1 MVSDPERGDVLEV
14 NAVPTEDRPD
24 ALTGVSLNG
33 DTSYFGFPNRPT
45 KTILSFDIK
54 VLEGENRLFLITQH
68 IASSRATYAPK
79 WVLKTLDDSAD
90 WQTIEV
96 DISRLASPGAR
107 YLAREVGHYFTLIS
121 GQDPV
126 RYQLDNI
133 KLIQEPIAQST
144 FRLAVREDEASIAEI
159 DAVISDLPLLS
170 GFSSTDALLSRRQ
183 DGMPAEVF
191 GFVLEEDGS
200 MFNFDT
206 YGLTPNAIVLGVGQR
221 DGTWTGDSSRTDLKF
236 CGFFV
241 PYGADPAYPE
251 CDNYYSRHRTW
262 EYLQARDID
271 GDGEPDRVYMLETI
285 RALIDEDG
293 NGQIDSVVSEDLDD
307 DGRLD
312 VAEDLNGN
320 GVLDDGEDVDGDG
333 KLDPVD
339 EDTNNNGTLDRD
351 HIRWSYSRT
360 NFYEIGR
367 DFDIDDV
374 DGDGVSNFDDALPLD
389 YRDSLDTD
397 LDGIGNSVDSD
408 DDGDGVPDTLDAFPL
423 DPFETVDSDGDGVGN
438 AADSDDDG
446 DGIPDRLDAFP
457 YDPSESVDTDGDG
470 IGNNRDEDDDNDTI
484 SDDQDESPLGN
495 GQLDDDGDGVFNRDD
510 ADVDGD
516 GVPDVIAEL
525 LKGERTSLAFAVR
538 VPGYDATIPSHAIGY
553 YPYTASLGADG
564 RFVQAS
570 GETAGINRLLNG
582 VWSWDSDAQGLYMQ
596 LERRVVHVRLDR
608 EVHENINWGVYEEA
622 GSPAIAFDR
631 IDFWRYT
638 LIPSEQY
645 QDRWIVQW
653 QWGYEDSV
661 STTQDHISPDS
672 PYSVEDFFMEPT
684 SGVVVKVELGGLAPA
699 EERQF
704 VHEEMI
710 DPLSADELHGKWI
723 IDTTTPGYVY
733 GCSGYENSPDIRP
746 CQHSFDFLPDGTGVV
761 AHLWDP
767 SMAGQF
773 NDRVFSW
780 DISNRGTVLIDLIG
794 YGAGSIELIPNR
806 QFADGSTTMMVLTR
820 DQIGNVVTH
829 AQAIKRDLGES
840 VDISLRSAVSGNTFL
855 AGYAITD
862 PFRPRKADGEII
874 NARGRIFSESGA
886 FTDFNTWGLR
896 SFEGARVV
904 EGSGEQSK
912 APMIFTLRPV
922 ITRFVSLRLPT
933 SIQPD
938 AQRGRLGYRMLS
950 VLPCCQKMSMK
961 GRSIG
966 RIMR

>member
-1 MVSDPERGDVLEV
+1 M
-14 NAVPTEDRPD
+14 
-24 ALTGVSLNG
+24 
-33 DTSYFGFPNRPT
+33 
-45 KTILSFDIK
+45 
-54 VLEGENRLFLITQH
+54 
-68 IASSRATYAPK
+68 
-79 WVLKTLDDSAD
+79 LKTLDDSAD

-525 LKGERTSLAFAVR
+525 LKG
-538 VPGYDATIPSHAIGY
+538 
-553 YPYTASLGADG
+553 
-564 RFVQAS
+564 
-570 GETAGINRLLNG
+570 
-582 VWSWDSDAQGLYMQ
+582 
-596 LERRVVHVRLDR
+596 R
-608 EVHENINWGVYEEA
+608 EHH
-622 GSPAIAFDR
+622 
-631 IDFWRYT
+631 WR
-638 LIPSEQY
+638 
-645 QDRWIVQW
+645 
-653 QWGYEDSV
+653 
-661 STTQDHISPDS
+661 
-672 PYSVEDFFMEPT
+672 
-684 SGVVVKVELGGLAPA
+684 
-699 EERQF
+699 
-704 VHEEMI
+704 
-710 DPLSADELHGKWI
+710 
-723 IDTTTPGYVY
+723 
-733 GCSGYENSPDIRP
+733 
-746 CQHSFDFLPDGTGVV
+746 
-761 AHLWDP
+761 
-767 SMAGQF
+767 
-773 NDRVFSW
+773 
-780 DISNRGTVLIDLIG
+780 
-794 YGAGSIELIPNR
+794 
-806 QFADGSTTMMVLTR
+806 
-820 DQIGNVVTH
+820 
-829 AQAIKRDLGES
+829 
-840 VDISLRSAVSGNTFL
+840 LRS
-855 AGYAITD
+855 
-862 PFRPRKADGEII
+862 
-874 NARGRIFSESGA
+874 ES
-886 FTDFNTWGLR
+886 LVMMQR
-896 SFEGARVV
+896 SR
-904 EGSGEQSK
+904 
-912 APMIFTLRPV
+912 
-922 ITRFVSLRLPT
+922 
-933 SIQPD
+933 
-938 AQRGRLGYRMLS
+938 RM
-950 VLPCCQKMSMK
+950 P
-961 GRSIG
+961 
-966 RIMR
+966 

>member
-1 MVSDPERGDVLEV
+1 M
-14 NAVPTEDRPD
+14 
-24 ALTGVSLNG
+24 
-33 DTSYFGFPNRPT
+33 
-45 KTILSFDIK
+45 
-54 VLEGENRLFLITQH
+54 
-68 IASSRATYAPK
+68 
-79 WVLKTLDDSAD
+79 LKTLEDSTD

-96 DISRLASPGAR
+96 DVSRLASPGAR

-126 RYQLDNI
+126 KYQVDNI
-133 KLIQEPIAQST
+133 RILREPIAQST

-170 GFSSTDALLSRRQ
+170 GFSATDALLSRRQ

-221 DGTWTGDSSRTDLKF
+221 DGIWTGDSSRTDLKF

-367 DFDIDDV
+367 DFAIDDV
-374 DGDGVSNFDDALPLD
+374 DGDGVTNFDDALPLD

-397 LDGIGNSVDSD
+397 LDGIGNSVDTD

-484 SDDQDESPLGN
+484 LDDQDESPLGS
-495 GQLDDDGDGVFNRDD
+495 GQLDDDGDGVLNRDD

-525 LKGERTSLAFAVR
+525 LDGERTSLAFAVR
-538 VPGYDATIPSHAIGY
+538 VPGYDATIPSHAFGHF
-553 YPYTASLGADG
+553 PYTAILGVDG
-564 RFVQAS
+564 TFVEATDGLLS
-570 GETAGINRLLNG
+570 GE
-582 VWSWDSDAQGLYMQ
+582 WSWDVDAQSLDMRREGMRVLRALSRDDETLSSDAYN
-596 LERRVVHVRLDR
+596 
-608 EVHENINWGVYEEA
+608 NINWDAYEAA
-622 GSPAIAFDR
+622 GSPELAFDR
-631 IDFWRYT
+631 FDFWRYT
-638 LIPSEQY
+638 LVPSEQY
-645 QDRWIVQW
+645 QDRWMVQW
-653 QWGYEDSV
+653 QWGYEDSL
-661 STTQDHISPDS
+661 SATPAPIPADN
-672 PYSVEDFFMEPT
+672 PYNTDDFFR
-684 SGVVVKVELGGLAPA
+684 SHVGHHCQS
-699 EERQF
+699 R
-704 VHEEMI
+704 
-710 DPLSADELHGKWI
+710 
-723 IDTTTPGYVY
+723 
-733 GCSGYENSPDIRP
+733 IRW
-746 CQHSFDFLPDGTGVV
+746 T
-761 AHLWDP
+761 
-767 SMAGQF
+767 
-773 NDRVFSW
+773 
-780 DISNRGTVLIDLIG
+780 
-794 YGAGSIELIPNR
+794 
-806 QFADGSTTMMVLTR
+806 
-820 DQIGNVVTH
+820 
-829 AQAIKRDLGES
+829 
-840 VDISLRSAVSGNTFL
+840 
-855 AGYAITD
+855 
-862 PFRPRKADGEII
+862 
-874 NARGRIFSESGA
+874 
-886 FTDFNTWGLR
+886 
-896 SFEGARVV
+896 
-904 EGSGEQSK
+904 GSGGGAAVHS
-912 APMIFTLRPV
+912 
-922 ITRFVSLRLPT
+922 
-933 SIQPD
+933 
-938 AQRGRLGYRMLS
+938 
-950 VLPCCQKMSMK
+950 
-961 GRSIG
+961 
-966 RIMR
+966 